1 MTALNMKGRLLL
13 FIAACLACAC
23 AETCY
28 EGMDRCRDTYY
39 ATPGTITYLQN
50 YYTCVEKLVCTYP
63 GETDQKDA
71 LLQALKNLLENN
83 NKPNDVAMSS
93 ARSHDW
99 SILLLLAAPV
109 TALATLRMM

>member
-83 NKPNDVAMSS
+83 
-93 ARSHDW
+93 
-99 SILLLLAAPV
+99 
-109 TALATLRMM
+109 